1 MACGSPLGWLSSVT
15 GCKVVSDCSAVAE
28 GSCQTLGGNDALCRS
43 STARHV
49 NRALLERI
57 NRSALENSISTLQ
70 QFSGTE
76 SNNSKE

>member
-1 MACGSPLGWLSSVT
+1 
-15 GCKVVSDCSAVAE
+15 VAE

-76 SNNSKE
+76 SINSKE

>member
-1 MACGSPLGWLSSVT
+1 
-15 GCKVVSDCSAVAE
+15 VAE
-28 GSCQTLGGNDALCRS
+28 GRCQTLGGNDALCRS

-57 NRSALENSISTLQ
+57 NRGALENSISATR

-76 SNNSKE
+76 SINLKE